1 VPASERSLRLTD
13 AYRAR
18 LLDVR
23 ARVAIMTGRSWQQ
36 IPLDALDSG
45 FAAWQAQTAGI
56 ITAAQS
62 AGVALAGVYVAG
74 YVASELDTAPDLSPR
89 AARDD
94 GSPQIVGIGRDGRS
108 LAQVL
113 APALFTVK
121 RAIAEGR
128 GDRRALQMGLHR
140 AARTISNE
148 VTAAPRAAQDLAMR
162 AEPKIL
168 GWRRATRPG
177 ACLACFAA
185 ATGAIQK
192 TEVTLRVHGHCTC
205 FKEPVV
211 RGVRERVQRPTGQEM
226 FDAMSSA
233 SQNARYGVAKSELI
247 RSGEVPLEALEH
259 RQPMATVPDE
269 ITETPL
275 SALR

>member
-1 VPASERSLRLTD
+1 LPASERSLRLTD

-18 LLDVR
+18 LLELR
-23 ARVAIMTGRSWQQ
+23 ARVAIVTGRSWQQ
-36 IPLDALDSG
+36 ISLDALDSG
-45 FAAWQAQTAGI
+45 FAAWQTSTAGI
-56 ITAAQS
+56 LTAAQS
-62 AGVALAGVYVAG
+62 AGVALADVYVAG
-74 YVASELDTAPDLSPR
+74 YVASELDAAPDL
-89 AARDD
+89 ARDRD
-94 GSPQIVGIGRDGRS
+94 DSSPQIVGVARDGRS
-108 LAQVL
+108 LPQVL

-121 RAIAEGR
+121 RALGEGR

-148 VTAAPRAAQDLAMR
+148 VTAAPRAAQDLAML
-162 AEPKIL
+162 AEPKII

-205 FKEPVV
+205 FKEPVLE
-211 RGVRERVQRPTGQEM
+211 GVRERVQRPTGQEM

-233 SQNARYGVAKSELI
+233 DQNARYGTAKSELI
-247 RSGEVPLEALEH
+247 RSGDVPLEALEH
-259 RQPMATVPDE
+259 RQPMAAVPDE